1 MTINYKNAILIFIIA
16 IIISIPTGIF
26 IQKKDSIHKTAK
38 PNGIIFQVASATEVK
53 PKTIEEPKQETAPE
67 VTASIPSEVT
77 ATEPDPAPVVQRI
90 IYSTE
95 CESYRPLVQKYF
107 GDATDAAMITM
118 IHESSCNPYAHS
130 ETNDFGLFQLN
141 NQEIYDPETNISIA
155 YQKFIH
161 PRRGSTPNFS
171 AWYAVCTPNLVPK
184 YDGIWCS

>member
-1 MTINYKNAILIFIIA
+1 MTINYRNAILIFIIA
-16 IIISIPTGIF
+16 IIIAIPTGIL
-26 IQKKDSIHKTAK
+26 IQQKNPIHKTDK
-38 PNGIIFQVASATEVK
+38 PNGIIFQDVSAAEIKVE
-53 PKTIEEPKQETAPE
+53 KTEEPKQETTPE
-67 VTASIPSEVT
+67 VTKVEVV
-77 ATEPDPAPVVQRI
+77 ADPVPEPVVQRI
-90 IYSTE
+90 TYSTE

-141 NQEIYDPETNISIA
+141 GQEIYDPETNISIA